1 MPAASNGS
9 ITLDSKWYGNCK
21 KRGRCTLI
29 FFHQFCTSREG
40 THQYLFGFTP
50 RLMHSHMVTSY
61 RFLDGAYRFTW
72 FGAFFQP
79 Y

>member
-1 MPAASNGS
+1 MVWQLQETWA
-9 ITLDSKWYGNCK
+9 LHVE
-21 KRGRCTLI
+21 

-40 THQYLFGFTP
+40 THQYLFGFIP

-72 FGAFFQP
+72 FGEFGAFVQP